1 MRIFER
7 ILRVG
12 RGRDSRADSGKRG
25 RGNER
30 GARNFRCADFHIEPC
45 NRRVLRLLRESGL
58 RRRVELHSV
67 GSRWRG
73 YGSDVSEKNKGAMV
87 KAAFRRHCN
96 HCGGEDVV
104 CMIEAVVGLLTGV
117 IASMGLGGGFI
128 LVVWLTVFAEV
139 EQKAA
144 QGINLLFF
152 LPIAFISLIIHI
164 KNGLVNKTLVK
175 KLALGGILGAVIGTF
190 GAMWI
195 DNSLLRKLFAV
206 FLLVF
211 GLKELFSRNPE
222 KNTDKVHRGES

>member
-1 MRIFER
+1 
-7 ILRVG
+7 
-12 RGRDSRADSGKRG
+12 
-25 RGNER
+25 
-30 GARNFRCADFHIEPC
+30 
-45 NRRVLRLLRESGL
+45 
-58 RRRVELHSV
+58 
-67 GSRWRG
+67 
-73 YGSDVSEKNKGAMV
+73 
-87 KAAFRRHCN
+87 
-96 HCGGEDVV
+96 
-104 CMIEAVVGLLTGV
+104 MIEAVVGFMTGV

-139 EQKAA
+139 EQKSA

-206 FLLVF
+206 FLLIF

-222 KNTDKVHRGES
+222 KDTDKARRGES